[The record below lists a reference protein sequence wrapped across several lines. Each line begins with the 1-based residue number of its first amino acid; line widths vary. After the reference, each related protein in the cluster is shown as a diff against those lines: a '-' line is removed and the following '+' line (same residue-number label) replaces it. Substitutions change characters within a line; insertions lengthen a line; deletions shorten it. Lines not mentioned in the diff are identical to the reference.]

1 MLRGMSSYVFYRGRV
16 HPGLLDQMVRGG
28 AQAIELFAARQHF
41 DYTSREHVRELAVW
55 FRDNNMQLHSI
66 HSPMHNEPD
75 TGRGTAPPLNVVD
88 PEKRMRIEAMDEIKR
103 AIEVAEHLPFRFLIQ
118 HLGKS
123 NESFSPAKFDAA
135 MTAVEHLRAFAKPL
149 GVMVLLENIPNEL
162 SSAEKL
168 AELLHVAH
176 FTDVGLC
183 FDIGHAHLTDGV
195 RVSFEMMKEHIRSTH
210 LHDNNQ
216 DRDAHLWPGEG
227 SIQWGDAMELLR
239 TAPHVP
245 PLLLEIEGD
254 EKVNMTEKMV
264 ETFNKFEKAGAA
276 A

>member
-41 DYTSREHVRELAVW
+41 DYTSREHVRELAAW

-75 TGRGTAPPLNVVD
+75 TGRGTAPALNVVD

-103 AIEVAEHLPFRFLIQ
+103 TIEVAEQLPFRFLVQ
-118 HLGKS
+118 HLGNA

-162 SSAEKL
+162 SSAAPL
-168 AELLHVAH
+168 RA
-176 FTDVGLC
+176 
-183 FDIGHAHLTDGV
+183 
-195 RVSFEMMKEHIRSTH
+195 
-210 LHDNNQ
+210 
-216 DRDAHLWPGEG
+216 PGEP
-227 SIQWGDAMELLR
+227 SPI
-239 TAPHVP
+239 P
-245 PLLLEIEGD
+245 
-254 EKVNMTEKMV
+254 
-264 ETFNKFEKAGAA
+264 
-276 A
+276 